1 MRYYF
6 HFILLLA
13 MTFWISTKSLA
24 ADVLTERRIGVT
36 MRMIGHQVL
45 LSSGD
50 STSRVLPIQKV
61 GDRYQ
66 IPFESDFAFD
76 PSDLVT
82 AIDSAM
88 NTTGFANHYL
98 VEVETCDSN
107 KVVYSYEV
115 GNTKNSDV
123 IPCGP
128 RHQPTGCYSLFVTLF
143 DSSTTT
149 TAATIDRQDANGGA
163 EGNDKVSSSA
173 IPFWAAPLILF
184 LVLALFLWKNR
195 SRSKP
200 SADAITIGAYR
211 FDPKSMSLHFEDR
224 TIELTG
230 KESELLYLLYSEANT
245 TVERELILKKVWGDD
260 GDYIGRTLDVFI
272 SKLRKKLEADST
284 VKILN
289 IRGVGYKLV
298 YSLA

>member
-1 MRYYF
+1 
-6 HFILLLA
+6 
-13 MTFWISTKSLA
+13 MTFWTSSECLA
-24 ADVLTERRIGVT
+24 TDALTERRIGVT

-50 STSRVLPIQKV
+50 STTRVMPIQKD

-66 IPFESDFAFD
+66 IRFESEFEFD
-76 PSDLVT
+76 PSDLVS
-82 AIDSAM
+82 AINSAM
-88 NTTGFANHYL
+88 TTTGFANHYL
-98 VEVETCDSN
+98 VEVETCDSSI
-107 KVVYSYEV
+107 VVYSYEV
-115 GNTKNSDV
+115 GNTKNSSV

-143 DSSTTT
+143 DSATST
-149 TAATIDRQDANGGA
+149 TAAAIDQSEINGGS
-163 EGNDKVSSSA
+163 EGNDKFSSSA
-173 IPFWAAPLILF
+173 IPYWAAPFLLF
-184 LVLALFLWKNR
+184 LVLALYLWKNR
-195 SRSKP
+195 SRPKH
-200 SADAITIGAYR
+200 DANAIAIGAYR
-211 FDPKSMSLHFEDR
+211 FDPMSMALQYEDQ

-230 KESELLYLLYSEANT
+230 KESELLYLLYSSANT

-272 SKLRKKLEADST
+272 SLLHKKLEADST